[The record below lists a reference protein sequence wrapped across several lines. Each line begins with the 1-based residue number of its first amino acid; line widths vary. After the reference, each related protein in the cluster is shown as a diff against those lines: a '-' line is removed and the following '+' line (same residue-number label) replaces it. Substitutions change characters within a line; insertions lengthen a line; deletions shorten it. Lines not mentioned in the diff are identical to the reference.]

1 MTDTTPLRYY
11 IVYIM
16 EGAQIASPLATAS
29 IQYVI
34 NVALT
39 LPAIMFLDKW
49 GRRPSLILGSF
60 GMMTWLFISGEL
72 ASPTYLS
79 CPSPRDLRPTWN

>member
-1 MTDTTPLRYY
+1 MWSNHRSYRYY

-16 EGAQIASPLATAS
+16 GTAKIASPLATAS

-34 NVALT
+34 NVVMT
-39 LPAIMFLDKW
+39 LPAIIFIDKW
-49 GRRPSLILGSF
+49 GRRYSLILGSF

-72 ASPTYLS
+72 LAHIVPWSP
-79 CPSPRDLRPTWN
+79 

>member
-1 MTDTTPLRYY
+1 MHVLVADLSRYY

-34 NVALT
+34 NVVLT
-39 LPAIMFLDKW
+39 LPAIVFLDKW

-72 ASPTYLS
+72 SLFS
-79 CPSPRDLRPTWN
+79 FSHSR